1 MKPSHCKNRQTR
13 NLCWDWCERPGG
25 AGVGSLGCP
34 NPMYQGLDSPR
45 PWTLK
50 IATDLHLTSHIRL
63 NKDFSRRKRVKIITK
78 HEILINNIGI
88 VKIIGFIDCFCCPRQ
103 IVYFDY
109 FYLQKKERKVFS
121 KFETKFHPMPQPPG
135 SMTTGA
141 RTPWL

>member
-78 HEILINNIGI
+78 QEILIKNIGI
-88 VKIIGFIDCFCCPRQ
+88 VKNNW
-103 IVYFDY
+103 
-109 FYLQKKERKVFS
+109 FYRLFLVVLVKSFTLTTFTYKRKKEECFLNLRLSF
-121 KFETKFHPMPQPPG
+121 
-135 SMTTGA
+135 
-141 RTPWL
+141 TPCHDHLAP

>member
-13 NLCWDWCERPGG
+13 NLCWGWCERPGG
-25 AGVGSLGCP
+25 AGVGSPGCP

-78 HEILINNIGI
+78 QEILIKNIGI
-88 VKIIGFIDCFCCPRQ
+88 VKNNW
-103 IVYFDY
+103 
-109 FYLQKKERKVFS
+109 FYRLFLVVLVKSFTLTTFTYKRKKEECFLNLRLSF
-121 KFETKFHPMPQPPG
+121 
-135 SMTTGA
+135 
-141 RTPWL
+141 TPCHDHLAP